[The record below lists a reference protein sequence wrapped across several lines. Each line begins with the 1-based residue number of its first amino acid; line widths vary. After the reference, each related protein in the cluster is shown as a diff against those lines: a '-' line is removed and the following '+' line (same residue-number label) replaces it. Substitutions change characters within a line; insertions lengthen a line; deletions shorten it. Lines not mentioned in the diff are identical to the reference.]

1 MTAIIATAAMIATS
15 VVIKGTS
22 PVGGG
27 VVGGSV
33 VGSTPG
39 DVPDPH
45 LWRSPRMRHSRNLFP
60 RRWR

>member
-27 VVGGSV
+27 VVGGSL
-33 VGSTPG
+33 VGSIPSESAG
-39 DVPDPH
+39 PFVI
-45 LWRSPRMRHSRNLFP
+45 LKK
-60 RRWR
+60 